1 MNSLGSR
8 VGCKSPSRHRRQR
21 SCFSFSSIFNPIP
34 AQLIAREL
42 CYWEGGGILALK
54 RYTNYTE
61 NWTPLLVLTIIII
74 FFILSQIQTTYG
86 FTFNNVDSTK
96 LHLSDEQKSLAPYG
110 VNIGRIILYCTAIVI
125 VILTRLKWTKHG
137 RKVTKRKIIVESI
150 FYLALSSI
158 VIFESFYNVGV
169 PILYLVPY
177 LILFFGLQQYSYLH
191 SNRLMSFWKEPKSA
205 SIYVKGGTHIHAVF
219 VIGTASRIII
229 SIFFIGSLFGPSQQ
243 GIIYASD
250 STVMLAT
257 IVFDLLLMISVGL
270 LIGVNRRIL
279 IRYNLISEGRE
290 NISEK

>member
-1 MNSLGSR
+1 ML
-8 VGCKSPSRHRRQR
+8 
-21 SCFSFSSIFNPIP
+21 
-34 AQLIAREL
+34 
-42 CYWEGGGILALK
+42 
-54 RYTNYTE
+54 
-61 NWTPLLVLTIIII
+61 IIII
-74 FFILSQIQTTYG
+74 ICFILSQIQTTYA

-137 RKVTKRKIIVESI
+137 RKVTKPKIIVESI

-158 VIFESFYNVGV
+158 VIFESHYHVHV

-177 LILFFGLQQYSYLH
+177 LIVFFGLQQYSYLH
-191 SNRLMSFWKEPKSA
+191 SNRLMSFWKESKSA
-205 SIYVKGGTHIHAVF
+205 SIYVKGAGHIHAVF
-219 VIGTASRIII
+219 VIGTTSRIII
-229 SIFFIGSLFGPSQQ
+229 SILFIGSLFGSSRR

-250 STVMLAT
+250 STVFLAT

-270 LIGVNRRIL
+270 LIGINRRIL
-279 IRYNLISEGRE
+279 IRYNLINEGRE